1 MSLVNAGSSEAWVLL
16 PWSILYAI
24 LERKRCF
31 CSVDQDLLKP
41 RSTDEA
47 SSHTCTPRCPRARA
61 RHMQSPGACTSTSTM
76 KRWRMISGPIEVS
89 MLARSLFL
97 PRGAKESTPAFPS
110 DVPAAR
116 SPVRSLPITHAF
128 PLIIADA
135 DSTSLPFQL

>member
-47 SSHTCTPRCPRARA
+47 SSLSSRARSSYA
-61 RHMQSPGACTSTSTM
+61 IPRRLHLDFNDEAMANDF
-76 KRWRMISGPIEVS
+76 GPY
-89 MLARSLFL
+89 
-97 PRGAKESTPAFPS
+97 
-110 DVPAAR
+110 
-116 SPVRSLPITHAF
+116 
-128 PLIIADA
+128 
-135 DSTSLPFQL
+135 